1 MNSGKKIR
9 NHLNRPVSQ
18 QKTILDAIREHEYLK
33 PKPVKNPSIPRGGS
47 ILSPKP
53 PEMKI
58 YHTICDNGARR
69 IPAYYLGGRRVNAL
83 GFGLSDKDLRAIHN
97 NSCKGCNGFRCIA
110 NKFASVSTAQKVSK
124 YIPPNCPTTKTY
136 PHPSPYYMGPYPPA
150 PISVPISPKVYKE
163 NSDANNISYNYDSD

>member
-1 MNSGKKIR
+1 MQNT
-9 NHLNRPVSQ
+9 NRRPSSD
-18 QKTILDAIREHEYLK
+18 QKTILDAIREHQYLK

-83 GFGLSDKDLRAIHN
+83 GFGLSDRDLEAIDKN
-97 NSCKGCNGFRCIA
+97 KCKGCDSFRCIA
-110 NKFASVSTAQKVSK
+110 NKFASVSTAQK
-124 YIPPNCPTTKTY
+124 IPKARPPKCPTTKTR
-136 PHPSPYYMGPYPPA
+136 PNSSHYYEGPYPPA
-150 PISVPISPKVYKE
+150 PVSVKIAPNEYGQISEQYYLDYE
-163 NSDANNISYNYDSD
+163 